1 MWRFPPITGAKGL
14 LPTTFRG
21 TVLTSKT
28 SAALLTLVAIMV
40 ALVAWFADPPWRV
53 GAIALVAAVAW
64 FIAVRH
70 RVARLREE
78 ASVDPLVGYRADLGV
93 LIDDLAAAGLV
104 QSHSSRGELDKVK
117 ALLADAI
124 DQLIANFHTMNRH
137 VQAQRELALSIVNG
151 LTGVGGE
158 GEAASFSEFVMD
170 TSKTMEVFVDNTVAT
185 SKIAMGLVETMDTIN
200 SEVSTMLGILAEI
213 ESIAKQTNL
222 LALNA
227 AIEAARA
234 GEAGRGFA
242 VVADEVRNL
251 SQRTNQFSHEI
262 RAHMDQVDGSLG
274 RAHESIYAVA
284 SIDMNFAL
292 QSKQRVHDTMTR
304 LGKINSAMADAA
316 RGIDAHAAQV
326 ATEVN
331 AAVTA
336 LQFQDLS
343 SQLIGHAQV
352 RLEAISEG
360 VHGVARSFASATDL
374 DAALAAARERVA
386 ALSNLDNT
394 RFNPV
399 KQESMSSGDI
409 ELF

>member
-1 MWRFPPITGAKGL
+1 
-14 LPTTFRG
+14 
-21 TVLTSKT
+21 LTSKKY
-28 SAALLTLVAIMV
+28 AALIALVAILV
-40 ALVAWFADPPWRV
+40 ALVAWFADPIWRV
-53 GAIALVAAVAW
+53 GMVATVAIIVWQVAARFGVATHAEM
-64 FIAVRH
+64 AV
-70 RVARLREE
+70 A
-78 ASVDPLVGYRADLGV
+78 DPLLGYRAELGA
-93 LIDDLAAAGLV
+93 LIDELGEASKV
-104 QSHSSRGELDKVK
+104 QSLASHSELDKVK
-117 ALLADAI
+117 NLLQEAI
-124 DQLIANFHTMNRH
+124 GKLIANFGDMNNH

-151 LTGVGGE
+151 MTEVGSDGE
-158 GEAASFSEFVMD
+158 SVSFADFVMD
-170 TSKTMEVFVDNTVAT
+170 TSKTMESFVDNTVAT

-200 SEVSTMLGILAEI
+200 HEVNAMLGILAEI

-262 RAHMDQVDGSLG
+262 RSHMDMVGSSLG

-284 SIDMNFAL
+284 SMDMNFAL
-292 QSKQRVHDTMTR
+292 QSKQRVHGTMLR
-304 LGKINSAMADAA
+304 LDSINHAMADAA
-316 RGIDAHAAQV
+316 RGIDAHAGDVSA
-326 ATEVN
+326 EVN

-336 LQFQDLS
+336 LQFQDMA
-343 SQLIGHAQV
+343 SQLISHAQV
-352 RLEAISEG
+352 RLEALSVG
-360 VHGVARSFASATDL
+360 VHGVAQSFANTADMDTAMAT
-374 DAALAAARERVA
+374 ARDRVA

-394 RFNPV
+394 HFNPV

>member
-1 MWRFPPITGAKGL
+1 M
-14 LPTTFRG
+14 
-21 TVLTSKT
+21 TSNRY
-28 SAALLTLVAIMV
+28 AALIALVALMV
-40 ALVAWFADPPWRV
+40 ALVAWFADPIWRLL
-53 GAIALVAAVAW
+53 AIAVVALVVWFVASR
-64 FIAVRH
+64 FGVKQQKG
-70 RVARLREE
+70 E
-78 ASVDPLVGYRADLGV
+78 APLDPLAGYRAELGV
-93 LIDDLAAAGLV
+93 LIDEMGDASQT
-104 QSHSSRGELDKVK
+104 QSRSSHEELERVK
-117 ALLADAI
+117 SLLQGAI
-124 DQLIANFHTMNRH
+124 DQLIANFHTMNHH

-151 LTGVGGE
+151 MSKVGSGGE
-158 GEAASFSEFVMD
+158 SVSFADFVMD
-170 TSKTMEVFVDNTVAT
+170 TSRTMESFVDNTVAT

-200 SEVSTMLGILAEI
+200 GEVNTMLAILAEI

-262 RAHMDQVDGSLG
+262 RSHMDQVDGSLT
-274 RAHESIYAVA
+274 RAHDSIYAVA

-292 QSKQRVHDTMTR
+292 QSKRRVQDTMVR
-304 LGKINSAMADAA
+304 LESINEAMATAA
-316 RGIDAHAAQV
+316 RGIDAHATEV
-326 ATEVN
+326 AAEVN
-331 AAVTA
+331 AAVTS

-343 SQLIGHAQV
+343 SQLIGHAQI
-352 RLEAISEG
+352 RLEAIGEG
-360 VHGVARSFASATDL
+360 VHGVARSFAIATDM
-374 DAALAAARERVA
+374 DAALRDARERVA

>member
-1 MWRFPPITGAKGL
+1 
-14 LPTTFRG
+14 
-21 TVLTSKT
+21 
-28 SAALLTLVAIMV
+28 MV

-242 VVADEVRNL
+242 VVAD
-251 SQRTNQFSHEI
+251 
-262 RAHMDQVDGSLG
+262 
-274 RAHESIYAVA
+274 
-284 SIDMNFAL
+284 
-292 QSKQRVHDTMTR
+292 
-304 LGKINSAMADAA
+304 
-316 RGIDAHAAQV
+316 
-326 ATEVN
+326 
-331 AAVTA
+331 
-336 LQFQDLS
+336 
-343 SQLIGHAQV
+343 
-352 RLEAISEG
+352 
-360 VHGVARSFASATDL
+360 
-374 DAALAAARERVA
+374 
-386 ALSNLDNT
+386 
-394 RFNPV
+394 
-399 KQESMSSGDI
+399 
-409 ELF
+409 

>member
-1 MWRFPPITGAKGL
+1 
-14 LPTTFRG
+14 
-21 TVLTSKT
+21 LTSRT
-28 SAALLTLVAIMV
+28 YAALIALVAILV
-40 ALVAWFADPPWRV
+40 ALVAWFADPIWRLL
-53 GAIALVAAVAW
+53 AIAGVAPVVWFVAARYGVSQP
-64 FIAVRH
+64 RD
-70 RVARLREE
+70 E

-93 LIDDLAAAGLV
+93 LIGDLAAAGQV
-104 QSHSSRGELDKVK
+104 QSHSSHEELGQVK
-117 ALLADAI
+117 SLLQGAI
-124 DQLIANFHTMNRH
+124 DQLIANFHAMNSH

-151 LTGVGGE
+151 MTGVGGE
-158 GEAASFSEFVMD
+158 SEAASFSEFVMD
-170 TSKTMEVFVDNTVAT
+170 TSKTMESFVDNTVVT

-200 SEVSTMLGILAEI
+200 HEVTTMLGILAEI

-251 SQRTNQFSHEI
+251 SQRTNQFSHQI

-274 RAHESIYAVA
+274 RAHNAIYAVA
-284 SIDMNFAL
+284 SMDMNFAL
-292 QSKQRVHDTMTR
+292 QSKQRVQDTMTR

-326 ATEVN
+326 ASEVN

-399 KQESMSSGDI
+399 KQESMSSGGI

>member
-1 MWRFPPITGAKGL
+1 M
-14 LPTTFRG
+14 
-21 TVLTSKT
+21 TSNKY
-28 SAALLTLVAIMV
+28 AALIALVAILV
-40 ALVAWFADPPWRV
+40 AVVAWFADPIWRLLV
-53 GAIALVAAVAW
+53 IAGVALVVWFVATRYGVSRPSEAAPVAP
-64 FIAVRH
+64 H
-70 RVARLREE
+70 
-78 ASVDPLVGYRADLGV
+78 DGYRAELGV
-93 LIDDLAAAGLV
+93 LIDDLAAAGKV
-104 QSHSSRGELDKVK
+104 QSRSSHEELERVK
-117 ALLADAI
+117 SLLQGAI
-124 DQLIANFHTMNRH
+124 DQLIPNFHAMNNH
-137 VQAQRELALSIVNG
+137 VQAQRELALSIV
-151 LTGVGGE
+151 TGMSEADSGGE
-158 GEAASFSEFVMD
+158 SVSFADFVMD
-170 TSKTMEVFVDNTVAT
+170 TSKTMEAFVDNTVAT

-200 SEVSTMLGILAEI
+200 SEVNTMLGILSEI

-274 RAHESIYAVA
+274 RAHDSIYAVA
-284 SIDMNFAL
+284 SMDMNFAL
-292 QSKQRVHDTMTR
+292 QSKLRVQTTMQRLETLNHV
-304 LGKINSAMADAA
+304 MADSA
-316 RGIDAHAAQV
+316 RGIDAHAAEV

-331 AAVTA
+331 EAVTA

-352 RLEAISEG
+352 RLDAITEG
-360 VHGVARSFASATDL
+360 VHGVALSFTGAADM
-374 DAALAAARERVA
+374 DAAMAEARARVA
-386 ALSNLDNT
+386 TLANLDNT

-399 KQESMSSGDI
+399 KQESMDSGDI